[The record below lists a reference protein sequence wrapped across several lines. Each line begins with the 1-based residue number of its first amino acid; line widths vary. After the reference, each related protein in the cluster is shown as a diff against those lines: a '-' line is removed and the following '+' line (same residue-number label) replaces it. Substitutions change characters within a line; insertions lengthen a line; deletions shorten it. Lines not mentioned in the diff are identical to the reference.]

1 MDSKIVCLYL
11 SISSFFFFFFTTKQL
26 KGNSKYTKTKK
37 PTIHCSSKE

>member
-1 MDSKIVCLYL
+1 MDSKIVCLSL

>member
-1 MDSKIVCLYL
+1 MDSKIVCLSL

-26 KGNSKYTKTKK
+26 KGNSKYTNTKK